1 MSTAIGYA
9 LLGIGAGAIYAL
21 LGQGIVLIYRGS
33 GVLNLAQGAFA
44 MIGAYLY
51 LELHAPGSFGFGT
64 FSTQSG
70 WPVLPSFVV
79 AVAAT
84 AALGLATDQ
93 LLLRRMRQASPLARL
108 IATVGVLL
116 VLQSAALKVWGDNP
130 PFVAQILPSRIWHLS
145 SSITLP
151 SGYVWLLVHRGGVDR
166 DPDDPVALHQDRLGD
181 VRGVGQSAG
190 RGGGGHL
197 AGVRLVGD
205 VGGGLGPCG
214 GGRDPVHADHAGVTG
229 RGEPARDSGARG
241 RPVRGL
247 LVVSGDAG

>member
-93 LLLRRMRQASPLARL
+93 LLLQADAPGVTAR
-108 IATVGVLL
+108 
-116 VLQSAALKVWGDNP
+116 P
-130 PFVAQILPSRIWHLS
+130 
-145 SSITLP
+145 
-151 SGYVWLLVHRGGVDR
+151 VDR
-166 DPDDPVALHQDRLGD
+166 NGRRAARAAIGRAQDLG
-181 VRGVGQSAG
+181 
-190 RGGGGHL
+190 
-197 AGVRLVGD
+197 
-205 VGGGLGPCG
+205 
-214 GGRDPVHADHAGVTG
+214 
-229 RGEPARDSGARG
+229 
-241 RPVRGL
+241 
-247 LVVSGDAG
+247 